1 MKIAKYII
9 LLLLLITGTISVF
22 VATKDG
28 SYSIKK
34 NKIIDVPKQIVFNY
48 VSDLKNWD
56 SINPWKDEIS
66 LIKLNEIV
74 DNTINRNLLI
84 NEKESEL
91 KIYFSDTLNKKTS
104 LTWTTSGKMGFK
116 EKLLGL
122 IGRGSKNDFED
133 RFEEALTA
141 INNTL
146 TREINTFS
154 IKVDGFVK
162 RDTIFYIQRP
172 IASKLE
178 EIPSKIKTNIPQLQ
192 RILTSTSTAS
202 NGSPFIIYH
211 SKDTINN
218 KYVYS
223 LAIPVKE
230 KIYTSPQSDII
241 TGQINPSS
249 TVKATLVG
257 NYNHKQEAIKKLHDY
272 MKTNRLE
279 ISDKYKEIEILTK
292 NASTDKSA
300 SKWITEIYLP
310 VRPIKIINKPSVE
323 KSINSDSITKAIIKD
338 VLGKEKKQS

>member
-9 LLLLLITGTISVF
+9 LLLLLITGTVSVF

-34 NKIIDVPKQIVFNY
+34 NKIIDVPKDITFNY

-56 SINPWKDEIS
+56 SINPWKNEVFTIQQ
-66 LIKLNEIV
+66 NEIL
-74 DNTINRNLLI
+74 DNSTITRNLLI
-84 NEKESEL
+84 NEKESE
-91 KIYFSDTLNKKTS
+91 IQMVFSDTLNKKTS
-104 LTWTTSGKMGFK
+104 LTWITSGKMGFR

-122 IGRGSKNDFED
+122 IGRGSKNDFEN
-133 RFEEALTA
+133 RFDEALTA

-154 IKVDGFVK
+154 VKLDGFIK

-172 IASKLE
+172 IASSKE
-178 EIPSKIKTNIPQLQ
+178 QIPNKIKSNLPQLE
-192 RILTSTSTAS
+192 RILISTGTAS
-202 NGSPFIIYH
+202 NGNPFIIYH

-230 KIYTSPQSDII
+230 KIYTTAESDII

-249 TVKATLVG
+249 TVKATLTG
-257 NYNHKQEAIKKLHDY
+257 NYNHKPAAVKQLHSY
-272 MKTNRLE
+272 METNRLE
-279 ISDKYKEIEILTK
+279 VSDRYKEIEVLVK
-292 NASTDKSA
+292 NAATDKLA
-300 SKWITEIYLP
+300 SKWVTEIYIP
-310 VRPIKIINKPSVE
+310 VRPKKIVLKPNPVKKDSLSSSTTNFPE
-323 KSINSDSITKAIIKD
+323 KTTTN
-338 VLGKEKKQS
+338 